1 MCTGA
6 YAFCS
11 NVHCICILT
20 RTTDVDILEEIAFL
34 KTLEGGKVNLDI
46 LPTSTKVI
54 AQ

>member
-1 MCTGA
+1 M
-6 YAFCS
+6 YMHS
-11 NVHCICILT
+11 VLMNLNK
-20 RTTDVDILEEIAFL
+20 TTDVDILEEIAFL